1 MASRSPRS
9 RCPRVDSGNAYRLT
23 QRARS
28 RMKLEG
34 EHTFPVSRPELWNAL
49 LDPDLLG
56 RVLPGAEPLELV
68 GENTYRAGMTVAIG
82 PVKGRFQG
90 TLALS
95 DLVPPT
101 SYQMKIDGSGP
112 AGFLRGSGGIELG
125 RGRRLDAPALRDGCP
140 GRRSHRLGRTALDRK
155 LRPRHRQAGARR
167 TRARARRARRSE
179 GAEDGYRRCRR
190 RPADGTS
197 DPAVG
202 GEPRGALA
210 GGVRRQGGDR
220 RLGRAAD
227 FRGKP
232 ESS

>member
-1 MASRSPRS
+1 
-9 RCPRVDSGNAYRLT
+9 
-23 QRARS
+23 
-28 RMKLEG
+28 MKLEG

-112 AGFLRGSGGIELG
+112 AGFLRGSGGIELVEAGGSTLLRYAMDAQVGG
-125 RGRRLDAPALRDGCP
+125 RIASVGQRLIESSGRAIAKQGLEGLERELAARGDRTLRRLPPLPSAIRRRRGA
-140 GRRSHRLGRTALDRK
+140 GR
-155 LRPRHRQAGARR
+155 
-167 TRARARRARRSE
+167 
-179 GAEDGYRRCRR
+179 RR
-190 RPADGTS
+190 RPRAPRRPRRRRS
-197 DPAVG
+197 PARWRSVSG
-202 GEPRGALA
+202 PSCR
-210 GGVRRQGGDR
+210 
-220 RLGRAAD
+220 